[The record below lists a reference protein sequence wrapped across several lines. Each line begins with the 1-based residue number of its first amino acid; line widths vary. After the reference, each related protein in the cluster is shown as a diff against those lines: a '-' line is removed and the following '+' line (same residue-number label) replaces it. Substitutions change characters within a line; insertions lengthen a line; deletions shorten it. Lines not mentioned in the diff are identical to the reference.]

1 VILDVITGFVKK
13 VKIIEILK
21 YLPLK
26 KSPHYNVIYKDKSG
40 LLSAIESTDYLDMMS
55 DKAIPS

>member
-1 VILDVITGFVKK
+1 VITGFVKK

-26 KSPHYNVIYKDKSG
+26 KSPHYYIIYKDKSG